1 MRIFIAG
8 ATGVLGRNLIPKLL
22 KRGHSVVG
30 TSSTKERLQELEHMG
45 SEAILMNG
53 LDRDSVLRAVTA
65 AKADVVVNQMTSLAS
80 VQNYRNFDKE
90 FELTNRLRRE
100 GTAYLLEA
108 ARQNEVRKIVVQSFA
123 GWPLQAGSVIAN
135 PEETPYAMDLPARM
149 KNSLRAIQQMEEMVV
164 SSQSPVGV
172 VLRYGFFYGPGT
184 SFDSTAS
191 TIEVVR
197 KGNFPVIGKG
207 TGVWSF
213 IHVEDAAEATRIAI
227 EDAPAGTYHVTD
239 DHPAAVAEWL
249 PELARLLEAKPPKRV
264 PVWLGRLFAGAS
276 TAFMMTKMRGAANG
290 KAKRVLEWRPSY
302 ADWRHGFAAMLRRPS

>member
-65 AKADVVVNQMTSLAS
+65 AKADVVVNQMTALAS

-227 EDAPAGTYHVTD
+227 EDAPAGTYQVTD
-239 DHPAAVAEWL
+239 DHPAAVGEWL

-276 TAFMMTKMRGAANG
+276 TAFMMTRMRGAANG
-290 KAKRVLEWRPSY
+290 KAKRVLEWRPNY